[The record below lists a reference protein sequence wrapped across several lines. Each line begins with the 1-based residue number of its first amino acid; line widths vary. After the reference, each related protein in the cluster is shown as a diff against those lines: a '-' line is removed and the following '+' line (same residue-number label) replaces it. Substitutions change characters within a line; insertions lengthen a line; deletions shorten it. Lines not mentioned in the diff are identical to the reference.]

1 MILPYLASRPILRK
15 YYDIRNAFAQVDRK
29 YLESVM
35 IMANFSNRRKSSSTF
50 LTTGNYWKVFFFKFG
65 REIATGIFIQQQFFS
80 YHHLSGPSEKMV
92 QDILF
97 TLLRMSILF
106 TFMWNYN
113 WHTAN
118 FKNSNFSSFKLSTII
133 LSITENSLP
142 NLIMHSSNLGKY
154 GFIRIPFWNSFKI
167 FLLNNGIKKCSNVP
181 T

>member
-1 MILPYLASRPILRK
+1 MYISQSKIVILPYLASRPILRK

-50 LTTGNYWKVFFFKFG
+50 LATGNYWKVFFFSKFG

-80 YHHLSGPSEKMV
+80 YHHLSGLLEKMV
-92 QDILF
+92 QGILF

-113 WHTAN
+113 WQP
-118 FKNSNFSSFKLSTII
+118 KNIQLTSKTPTFLHSNY
-133 LSITENSLP
+133 P
-142 NLIMHSSNLGKY
+142 
-154 GFIRIPFWNSFKI
+154 
-167 FLLNNGIKKCSNVP
+167 LLFYL
-181 T
+181 